1 MVKYLMVVGEVDT
14 DCVPFII
21 VEDEAEAESVCMQLI
36 AIIQLKWQI
45 AGAEHE

>member
-1 MVKYLMVVGEVDT
+1 MTIGEVDT

-21 VEDEAEAESVCMQLI
+21 VETEEEAESVCAQLI

-45 AGAEHE
+45 RASGEEI